1 MGQRFSDVEA
11 VFHEEI
17 HSKKKEFKDLRNATK
32 HKRLGKKSVMF
43 ASDLMSRAEK
53 KRHMGA
59 GKIMTTNM
67 YTDILPIAEFEALE
81 TYEQRNRMQY
91 WRTEKSNKEILAGMG
106 ISSKRYYDIVQELDL
121 PKAPRTRTGT
131 TKEVKKKE
139 TAPKKSVAV
148 KPSLLDLAMDVPVVE
163 VPEVKEEPKVQEI
176 IVNGLNVIFN
186 GTYSAEKIEK
196 QLTKFMLLLD
206 GEEEDFYIELKLMQ
220 KQPK

>member
-1 MGQRFSDVEA
+1 MGQKFSEVEA
-11 VFHEEI
+11 VFHEEV

-43 ASDLMSRAEK
+43 ASDFMSRAEK

-67 YTDILPIAEFEALE
+67 YEDILPIAEFDALE
-81 TYEQRNRMQY
+81 TYEQRNRLQY
-91 WRTEKSNKEILAGMG
+91 WRNEKSNKEILQGMG
-106 ISSKRYYDIVQELDL
+106 ISSKRYYDIVQGLDL
-121 PKAPRTRTGT
+121 PKAPRGKNKGT
-131 TKEVKKKE
+131 PRKGSSLKKKE
-139 TAPKKSVAV
+139 APTPVAV
-148 KPSLLDLAMDVPVVE
+148 SSVPEVVA
-163 VPEVKEEPKVQEI
+163 PEVKEEPKVQEI

-220 KQPK
+220 KQPTK